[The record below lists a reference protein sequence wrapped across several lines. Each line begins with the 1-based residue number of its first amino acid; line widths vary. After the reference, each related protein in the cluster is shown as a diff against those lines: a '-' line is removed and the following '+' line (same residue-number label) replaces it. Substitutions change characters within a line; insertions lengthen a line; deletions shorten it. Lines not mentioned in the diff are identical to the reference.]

1 MTGATMIRRIELG
14 FSLTLLAL
22 STPIYAENAKTS
34 SPEPGNSASASQ
46 SDELAKGVTLLQSGQ
61 PAEAVSIFSG
71 IISAYE
77 QRYGAKTVFRC
88 TSGKPGGQALATAF
102 GEALTSD
109 KRDVVL
115 GNEDWCTAL
124 WGKGFALIDLN
135 RSAEAGPYL
144 ARAVELDP
152 DNAHFINEY
161 AEWFKPQ
168 REFKQSFDLFSTA
181 WKTVDHDK
189 QGPHRRVAA
198 RSLRGIAFNLIELG
212 DLDGAEQKYRQSL
225 EYEPE
230 AAGKVQG
237 ELDYIVQQRAARKK
251 TS

>member
-1 MTGATMIRRIELG
+1 MIRQIELG

-22 STPIYAENAKTS
+22 SAPIYAENAKTS
-34 SPEPGNSASASQ
+34 SSEPGNSASASQ
-46 SDELAKGVTLLQSGQ
+46 SDELAKALTLLQNGK
-61 PAEAVSIFSG
+61 PDEAISIFSS

-77 QRYGAKTVFRC
+77 KQYGARTVFRC
-88 TSGKPGGQALATAF
+88 TTGKPGGQALATAF
-102 GEALTSD
+102 GDALTSD

-144 ARAVELDP
+144 ARAVEMDP

-161 AEWFKPQ
+161 AEWFKPR
-168 REFKQSFDLFSTA
+168 REFKQSFDLFSHA
-181 WKTVDHDK
+181 WETVDHDK

-198 RSLRGIAFNLIELG
+198 RSLRGLAFNLIELG

-230 AAGKVQG
+230 AAGKIQG
-237 ELDYIVQQRAARKK
+237 ELDYIVQQRAALKK
-251 TS
+251 AS

>member
-1 MTGATMIRRIELG
+1 MTGATVIRRIELG

-46 SDELAKGVTLLQSGQ
+46 DDELAKGVTLLQSGQ

-88 TSGKPGGQALATAF
+88 ISGKPGGQALSTAF
-102 GEALTSD
+102 GEVLTSD
-109 KRDVVL
+109 KRDVGL

-124 WGKGFALIDLN
+124 WGKGYALIDLN
-135 RSAEAGPYL
+135 RSAEAGPFL
-144 ARAVELDP
+144 ARAVEMDP

-168 REFKQSFDLFSTA
+168 RQFKQSFDLFSRA
-181 WKTVDHDK
+181 WETVDHDK
-189 QGPHRRVAA
+189 QGPNRRVAA
-198 RSLRGIAFNLIELG
+198 RSLRGMAFNLIELG